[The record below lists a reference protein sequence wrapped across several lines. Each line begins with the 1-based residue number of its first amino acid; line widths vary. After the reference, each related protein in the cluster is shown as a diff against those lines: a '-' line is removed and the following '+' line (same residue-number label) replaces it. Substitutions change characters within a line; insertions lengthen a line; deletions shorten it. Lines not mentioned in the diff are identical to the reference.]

1 MSMSRDARMRSAQ
14 SRRSVPLPRA
24 TNNILNDSP
33 TCASQPR
40 PNGPRTGRSALTQPE
55 ALAPPRTTSHLSER
69 GGDRRREEA
78 SSVRIPLAHL
88 RHERLSEHILLLV
101 GLGTARL
108 VEAVDDALRLAK
120 VDRLQRVAHPVL
132 HLLHH
137 AAHVGHV
144 RRHVPHRQLL
154 LLLPRQR
161 SGQVHLPLMDSDRVA
176 SLNPQHDGRGELVR
190 SSLRPERP
198 HLYHV
203 YGVPIPG
210 LQLLLLLRVLL
221 DQHARREGRL
231 VEVPKVDR
239 GDAPLVVHLA
249 VALED
254 VVRQRLHRAQLWRRQ
269 HAVRERR
276 VILVCP
282 RGPVRVAVAIV
293 VA

>member
-14 SRRSVPLPRA
+14 SRRSAPLPRA

-132 HLLHH
+132 HLLGRDEERLGEMGRPACRACGSPSPPPCGPCWPRATPRPPPPAPPPF
-137 AAHVGHV
+137 AASAIRTGSSP
-144 RRHVPHRQLL
+144 PH
-154 LLLPRQR
+154 
-161 SGQVHLPLMDSDRVA
+161 G
-176 SLNPQHDGRGELVR
+176 
-190 SSLRPERP
+190 LRP
-198 HLYHV
+198 
-203 YGVPIPG
+203 
-210 LQLLLLLRVLL
+210 
-221 DQHARREGRL
+221 
-231 VEVPKVDR
+231 R
-239 GDAPLVVHLA
+239 G
-249 VALED
+249 
-254 VVRQRLHRAQLWRRQ
+254 QS
-269 HAVRERR
+269 
-276 VILVCP
+276 
-282 RGPVRVAVAIV
+282 
-293 VA
+293 

>member
-1 MSMSRDARMRSAQ
+1 MRSAQ
-14 SRRSVPLPRA
+14 SRRSAPLPRA

-132 HLLHH
+132 HLLGRDEERLGEVGRPACRRMRLSISSTMRPMLATCDATSPTASSSSFCRVSDPDRFISPSWTPTAWPVLIRSMMVVVSLYAARFGPSGRTSTTCMASQFPASSFFFSSASFLTSTH
-137 AAHVGHV
+137 AAKDDSS
-144 RRHVPHRQLL
+144 
-154 LLLPRQR
+154 R
-161 SGQVHLPLMDSDRVA
+161 SQ
-176 SLNPQHDGRGELVR
+176 
-190 SSLRPERP
+190 
-198 HLYHV
+198 
-203 YGVPIPG
+203 
-210 LQLLLLLRVLL
+210 
-221 DQHARREGRL
+221 
-231 VEVPKVDR
+231 K
-239 GDAPLVVHLA
+239 
-249 VALED
+249 
-254 VVRQRLHRAQLWRRQ
+254 
-269 HAVRERR
+269 
-276 VILVCP
+276 
-282 RGPVRVAVAIV
+282 
-293 VA
+293 